1 MEHVAIMKKSWG
13 LTQKILNGQKKIES
27 RWYKSKRRPWNAI
40 KIGDFVY
47 FKDSGERVKI
57 KAEVEKVLQFSD
69 LTPLKV
75 KEILNEYGRADG
87 IDEDEMQKFHEIFK
101 DKKYCILIFLKNPE
115 EIKPFEIDKRG
126 FGSMSAWISVEDINQ
141 IKIKDKVS

>member
-75 KEILNEYGRADG
+75 KEILNEYGRDDG
-87 IDEDEMQKFHEIFK
+87 IDADEMQKFYEIFK